1 MVHSPSAL
9 LNGNDHASILTP
21 LPLPTAAGLI
31 KLESFH
37 IQGLKP
43 AAALPSFHIE
53 LDSYNINI
61 NINGCPFFMVITTLP
76 QPHLQPRLN
85 QGYSHGG
92 DISYSHRDDLRLV
105 YC

>member
-1 MVHSPSAL
+1 
-9 LNGNDHASILTP
+9 
-21 LPLPTAAGLI
+21 
-31 KLESFH
+31 
-37 IQGLKP
+37 
-43 AAALPSFHIE
+43 